1 MASSIACSFVV
12 MKVDVPHFMS
22 ITKQSISSENF
33 LDKIDDVIKE
43 ISLTVSVTSLREYSF
58 WSAGTK
64 VFVCPAM
71 I

>member
-43 ISLTVSVTSLREYSF
+43 ISLTVSVTSLRE
-58 WSAGTK
+58 
-64 VFVCPAM
+64 
-71 I
+71 

>member
-1 MASSIACSFVV
+1 
-12 MKVDVPHFMS
+12 MS

-43 ISLTVSVTSLREYSF
+43 ISLTVSVTSLREYSL